1 MALPK
6 IMVAPNGAH
15 LGKADHPALPVT
27 IAEIVAC
34 AAACW
39 HAGAGGIHAHVR
51 DADGQ
56 HVLDVGLYRELLAEL
71 ALVVP
76 EMAVQI
82 TTEAVGRYSPL
93 QQRHLVETVRPAMV
107 SVALREIIAEPD
119 EACTT
124 RFFSFCAEASIAVQH
139 ILYTA
144 AEVDALAGLIA
155 RGVVAKSNLQILHV
169 LGRYSAGQVSGPA
182 DLARPLA
189 RQTAVHLSADW
200 AVCAFGQAET
210 PCLLQ
215 ALRAGGKVR
224 VGFENNIL
232 HLDGTIARDNADRV
246 RSVIQSAQAEGLPL

>member
-6 IMVAPNGAH
+6 IMVAPNGAR

-39 HAGAGGIHAHVR
+39 AAGAGGIHAHVR

-71 ALVVP
+71 AQVVP

-93 QQRHLVETVRPAMV
+93 QQRHLVETLRPAMV

-119 EACTT
+119 EAHTK
-124 RFFSFCAEASIAVQH
+124 RFFNFCAEAGIAVQH
-139 ILYTA
+139 ILYSA
-144 AEVDALAGLIA
+144 AEVDALADLVA
-155 RGVVAKSNLQILHV
+155 RGVVPKSDLQILHV
-169 LGRYSAGQVSGPA
+169 LGRYRLGQEPGPA
-182 DLARPLA
+182 DLAPPLA
-189 RQTAVHLSADW
+189 RQTALHLAADW
-200 AVCAFGQAET
+200 AVCAFGSAET
-210 PCLLQ
+210 TCLLQ

-232 HLDGTIARDNADRV
+232 HPDGMVARDNADRV
-246 RSVIQSAQAEGLPL
+246 RNLIQSAQAEGLMP